1 MGKKLIIVES
11 PSKCKTIGK
20 YLGDLY
26 IVKPS
31 VGHIREI
38 PTDKNAINMETFEVN
53 YIVSENK
60 KDVVADLKKAV
71 KEAEFVYL
79 ASDFD
84 REGEQIAFSLEEV
97 LKMPK
102 SKYKRITFTEITKKA
117 LEDAIKNPRDID
129 MNLVNAQKTR
139 AICDR
144 IAGFGMSG
152 LLNFKVQRGTSAGR
166 VQSIGLLLI
175 CNNWKNYQQFYKG
188 STASDYKIIGLFEV
202 KDDKNKIHTLKAILN
217 KRFKNK
223 IEANVFLEKCINKK
237 FFIKNIETSEGVKK
251 SPPPYN
257 TSSMQIDAIR
267 KLGMTAERVANAA
280 QGIYQ
285 NGHTTYIRT
294 DSISMSDDALNAS
307 EKQIKEEFGSKY
319 SQRKQHQSKG
329 KNTQES
335 HECIRP
341 TDFSKHE
348 IEGTS
353 DEKRLYELIWKRAM
367 ASQMSN
373 CVVDKTLI
381 TIVADGLKE
390 EFQTR
395 GEIIKFDGY
404 KKLYTEE
411 NFDEN
416 KEEDDDKTIL
426 PTVKNGQPIN
436 TIQID
441 GMEIFQRPKA
451 LFTEATL
458 LKELETIGVGRPST
472 IATIKKT
479 LTTRLYIDKKDLPAK
494 KRDVCNVQ
502 LKNNTIEEE
511 IRTENFGK
519 EVGKL
524 IPTDLGIIVCDF
536 LLKNFPDLMNQNYTS
551 ELEDLLDLI
560 ASGKEDFKKVLTE
573 FNNVFQQNLKNAKG
587 NTEKIGVRLLGN
599 DPKSGKPIYAKL
611 GRFGPMIQL
620 GESVKQDKSNK
631 DKKEKSD
638 VKFTKIP
645 DDESIESITLENA
658 LKLLAWPRLL
668 GEHKGKE
675 VTCAIG
681 RFGPYVKYNDKFYSI
696 KEQDPNT
703 ITLKESLEI
712 IKTLDEAKK
721 ENGTANNGKIK
732 EFKKEEIVVLNGK
745 FGAYIKYKNKNYK
758 ISDEYDASKITKEEC
773 FDIIKSKFKKK

>member
-1 MGKKLIIVES
+1 
-11 PSKCKTIGK
+11 
-20 YLGDLY
+20 
-26 IVKPS
+26 
-31 VGHIREI
+31 
-38 PTDKNAINMETFEVN
+38 
-53 YIVSENK
+53 
-60 KDVVADLKKAV
+60 
-71 KEAEFVYL
+71 
-79 ASDFD
+79 
-84 REGEQIAFSLEEV
+84 
-97 LKMPK
+97 
-102 SKYKRITFTEITKKA
+102 
-117 LEDAIKNPRDID
+117 
-129 MNLVNAQKTR
+129 
-139 AICDR
+139 
-144 IAGFGMSG
+144 
-152 LLNFKVQRGTSAGR
+152 
-166 VQSIGLLLI
+166 
-175 CNNWKNYQQFYKG
+175 
-188 STASDYKIIGLFEV
+188 
-202 KDDKNKIHTLKAILN
+202 
-217 KRFKNK
+217 
-223 IEANVFLEKCINKK
+223 
-237 FFIKNIETSEGVKK
+237 
-251 SPPPYN
+251 
-257 TSSMQIDAIR
+257 MQIDAIR